1 MNILII
7 GEYSGFAKNL
17 ALGFRSLG
25 HETVVFGNLDGW
37 KKLPQAEGTIL
48 FPSPQNIKLGTLPIK
63 RTWVFRGFINYLRFK
78 KCINKYK
85 SHFDVVLVVN
95 YEFIRLNYECWY
107 AYFSFSDIKKV
118 LNPKGKIYLS
128 ACGDD
133 YPYLDYVKEFRYC
146 PPIDYKRNSY
156 FKRRRMSIF
165 FQTTKNIQGVIPVM
179 YEYAVAYRAISSKY
193 SLRIC
198 NTIPLPVD
206 RESLHFNNTIR
217 DKIVI
222 LHGKSRKSKG
232 GEFII
237 PALQKLQEKYPDR
250 VEILIKGGIPLTEY
264 LSLVDSANIIV
275 DQCWGYSYGMNAIFS
290 MAMGKIVL
298 SGNEKECEQEFGC
311 KVPIVNILPDVDD
324 IFTKLENLILQ
335 PAEKLSTLA
344 KESYDFCNRFHRAD
358 VVASQYVKIF
368 NS

>member
-25 HETVVFGNLDGW
+25 HKTVVFGNLDGW

-48 FPSPQNIKLGTLPIK
+48 FPSSQNIKLGSLLIK

-78 KCINKYK
+78 KCISKYK
-85 SHFDVVLVVN
+85 SHFDVALIVN

-107 AYFSFSDIKKV
+107 AHFAFSDIKKV
-118 LNPKGKIYLS
+118 LKLGGQIYLS

-133 YPYLDYVKEFRYC
+133 YPYLNYAKELRYS
-146 PPIDYKRNSY
+146 PPIDNNRNSF
-156 FKRRRMSIF
+156 FKRRRMKIF
-165 FQTTKNIQGVIPVM
+165 FQATKNIQGVIPVM
-179 YEYAVAYRAISSKY
+179 YDYAAAYRAISSKY

-198 NTIPLPVD
+198 NTIPLPID
-206 RESLHFNNTIR
+206 KDSLHFNNIFR

-237 PALQKLQEKYPDR
+237 PALQKLQKKYPDK
-250 VEILIKGGIPLTEY
+250 VEVLIKGGIPLTEY

-298 SGNEKECEQEFGC
+298 SGNEKECEEEFGC
-311 KVPIVNILPDVDD
+311 KVPVINILPNVDN
-324 IFTKLENLILQ
+324 IYHTLENLIMQ
-335 PAEKLSTLA
+335 PVENLSLLA
-344 KESYDFCNRFHRAD
+344 KESFDFCNSFHRAD
-358 VVASQYVKIF
+358 IVAKQYIDIF